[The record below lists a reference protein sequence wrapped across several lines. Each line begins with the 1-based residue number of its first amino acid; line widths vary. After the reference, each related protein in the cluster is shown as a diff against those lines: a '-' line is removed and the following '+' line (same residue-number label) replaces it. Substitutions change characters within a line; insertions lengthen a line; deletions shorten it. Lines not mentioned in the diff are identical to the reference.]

1 MRLLDLTSVPFK
13 LIPIFAQIFNIRSI
27 MKYILTLIAIITL
40 CSAHAQE
47 QAAANDSIP
56 FEFNRQAYIYNL
68 AKSYNDPVVARMAI
82 YNLLSYNPQN
92 PALLD
97 SLALLYYEYN
107 QFASAALTAQDAAA
121 LDPEDMF
128 AVEIAAICFERLGAL
143 PKAITFYE
151 KLYTTTFD
159 MSTLYK
165 VGFLQMDAKRYI
177 EADTNADIIIE
188 DPKSKTL
195 TLLFPKDNK
204 QNQEVS
210 LVAGGYRLKGMIAEA
225 QGDKVK
231 AKEYFNKGLAIAP
244 DFDLLKKQI
253 AELEK

>member
-1 MRLLDLTSVPFK
+1 
-13 LIPIFAQIFNIRSI
+13 
-27 MKYILTLIAIITL
+27 MKNLFTIIAILLFTTTQ
-40 CSAHAQE
+40 AQDN
-47 QAAANDSIP
+47 AAANDSIP
-56 FEFNRQAYIYNL
+56 FEFSRQAYIYQL
-68 AKSYNDPVVARMAI
+68 AKDYNDPAVARMAI

-107 QFASAALTAQDAAA
+107 QFASAALSAQDAAT

-128 AVEIAAICFERLGAL
+128 AVELAAICFERLGAL

-151 KLYTTTFD
+151 KLYTKSFD
-159 MSTLYK
+159 MSMLYK

-188 DPKSKTL
+188 DPKSKIL
-195 TLLFPKDNK
+195 TLIFPMDNK

-210 LVAGGYRLKGMIAEA
+210 LLAGGYRLKGMIAAA

-231 AKEYFNKGLAIAP
+231 AKEYFNKGIAIAP
-244 DFDLLKKQI
+244 DFEVLKKQI
-253 AELEK
+253 AEMEK